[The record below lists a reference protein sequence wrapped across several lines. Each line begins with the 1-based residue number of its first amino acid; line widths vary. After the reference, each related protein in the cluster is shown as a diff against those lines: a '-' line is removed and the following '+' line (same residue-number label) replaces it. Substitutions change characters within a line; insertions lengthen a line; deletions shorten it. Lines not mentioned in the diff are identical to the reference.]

1 SDGNSFLW
9 ESFDDMSDTL
19 LPGMKLGWDLQINL
33 NRFMRSWKS
42 SDDPSDGDFSFSLDP
57 PESPQLVLRRGSQKQ
72 YRWGPFDGKGF
83 SGSNELRANP
93 VFQPL
98 FVYNAD
104 EVYYEFQQQDESV
117 LLRFQVTPL
126 GLVQYFTWRLGSSTE
141 WSMMVTLNRDY
152 CDSYGMCGPYGNC
165 YSDDPNCRC
174 IDGFTP
180 TSPQDWKL
188 VDWKDGCTRKYEL
201 NCSNR
206 DGFVRYT
213 GLKLPDNST
222 VWPNFSQSPE
232 TCRAE
237 CLRTCGCMA
246 YANID
251 VHGNGSRC
259 VVWLGQLIDMRSF
272 PNGGEELYIR
282 MAHAEL
288 GTTAGD
294 LNALQQPCGTKKA
307 EEQFKDNNPGDRLDC
322 QKHIRRHN
330 PELHTSGK
338 SSGGGFRFGF
348 VPNACHLSRK
358 AIASAKRKKLAVK
371 ISVIVILTAIG
382 MLLFSVVGWYIH
394 HIRAKRKALAY
405 IPYDNPEEESHPD
418 DNLKLPLFHLDTIV
432 VATDNFSYEKKIGQG
447 GFGAVYK
454 NPSPVDNLHNELSL
468 VTLQY
473 QGLGIGSDEIAYTMS
488 IWTVPR
494 PSGTVHNPVLQLLDS
509 GNLVVRDGNNNSDK
523 CYLWESFDYP
533 CDTLLPGMKL
543 GWDYKSSLK
552 RVMTSWKTNDDP
564 VNGDFSLSLELLN
577 QSPELVLLGKNSAVQ
592 SRWGPWDGQQ
602 FSGSHDFESNPV
614 FRTMF
619 VSNAD
624 EFYIGFEGLDK
635 SILYRFV
642 VSPWGNIEFLKWKNH
657 TNEWIQILTLNKD
670 SCDRYG
676 SCGPYGICYNDDP
689 SCRCLQGFAPS
700 SPQDWARL
708 DCTGGCNRKHKLNC
722 SDADGFV
729 KYEGLKLPDN
739 STVWKDLSPAECVE
753 KCLMECACMAYTN
766 LDVYGNG
773 SQCVVWL
780 ADLVDIRI
788 LGDGG
793 HELYIR
799 MGRNELESITSSK
812 REKEVML
819 IVVSLLST
827 ICATLVLALAI
838 RYITLVMQANRRATI
853 QGNIPYQESTGNQHE
868 DMEIQLYNMD
878 TISTATNN
886 FASFNKVGQGGFGSV
901 YKAWKL
907 WNEGNPLELMDPVL
921 ELTYNEDVMIQ
932 CIQVG
937 LLCVQQRADDR
948 PTMASVVSMLRSESA
963 SLPEPQQP
971 GFFNGRS
978 TMWMGSSSCGQ
989 TPETSNGVTV
999 STMSGR

>member
-1 SDGNSFLW
+1 MATLFLFLTICYVYIPTVTLI
-9 ESFDDMSDTL
+9 STAARDTL
-19 LPGMKLGWDLQINL
+19 TPCEPLRDGQTLVSPNGRFVLGFFTPSFSVSSSNMIVRHLGIWYNEIPILTVVWVA
-33 NRFMRSWKS
+33 NRFK
-42 SDDPSDGDFSFSLDP
+42 
-57 PESPQLVLRRGSQKQ
+57 
-72 YRWGPFDGKGF
+72 
-83 SGSNELRANP
+83 
-93 VFQPL
+93 PL
-98 FVYNAD
+98 T
-104 EVYYEFQQQDESV
+104 
-117 LLRFQVTPL
+117 TPL
-126 GLVQYFTWRLGSSTE
+126 G
-141 WSMMVTLNRDY
+141 
-152 CDSYGMCGPYGNC
+152 
-165 YSDDPNCRC
+165 
-174 IDGFTP
+174 
-180 TSPQDWKL
+180 KL
-188 VDWKDGCTRKYEL
+188 V
-201 NCSNR
+201 
-206 DGFVRYT
+206 
-213 GLKLPDNST
+213 
-222 VWPNFSQSPE
+222 
-232 TCRAE
+232 
-237 CLRTCGCMA
+237 
-246 YANID
+246 
-251 VHGNGSRC
+251 
-259 VVWLGQLIDMRSF
+259 
-272 PNGGEELYIR
+272 
-282 MAHAEL
+282 
-288 GTTAGD
+288 
-294 LNALQQPCGTKKA
+294 
-307 EEQFKDNNPGDRLDC
+307 
-322 QKHIRRHN
+322 
-330 PELHTSGK
+330 
-338 SSGGGFRFGF
+338 
-348 VPNACHLSRK
+348 
-358 AIASAKRKKLAVK
+358 
-371 ISVIVILTAIG
+371 
-382 MLLFSVVGWYIH
+382 
-394 HIRAKRKALAY
+394 
-405 IPYDNPEEESHPD
+405 
-418 DNLKLPLFHLDTIV
+418 LDT
-432 VATDNFSYEKKIGQG
+432 DG
-447 GFGAVYK
+447 GLAIQDGA
-454 NPSPVDNLHNELSL
+454 
-468 VTLQY
+468 
-473 QGLGIGSDEIAYTMS
+473 ARS

-523 CYLWESFDYP
+523 GYLWESFDYP

-552 RVMTSWKTNDDP
+552 RMMTSWRTNDDP

-602 FSGSHDFESNPV
+602 FSGSHDFKSNPV

-635 SILYRFV
+635 TILYRFV

-676 SCGPYGICYNDDP
+676 SCGRYGICYNDDP

-700 SPQDWARL
+700 SPQDWDRL

-788 LGDGG
+788 LGDSG

-799 MGRNELESITSSK
+799 MGHKELELLEKRKTVTTDSFKPVVLPESITSSK

-827 ICATLVLALAI
+827 ICAILVLALAI
-838 RYITLVMQANRRATI
+838 RYITLVTQARRRATI
-853 QGNIPYQESTGNQHE
+853 QGNIPYQESTGDQHE

-901 YKAWKL
+901 YKGELSSGQQVAVKKLLDSSGQGLQEFKNEASLIAKLQHRNLVKLLGCCIQGGDRMLVYEYLPNGSLDQFIFGFDQFKKRLLPWEKRFSIIKGVAKGLVYLHDDSRLRIIHRDLKASNILLDNDMNPKISDFGLARSFQDETEETTRRVVGTHGYMPPEYIMHGQFSTKSDVYSFGVLALEILSGRKNWGFHHPDHDFNLLGHAWKL

-921 ELTYNEDVMIQ
+921 ELTYNEDEMIQ

-999 STMSGR
+999 STMCGR